1 MVIID
6 TTVWSLILRRSKPP
20 HSPFDKAVVQAFVDL
35 SRHGHIGLVGLVRQE
50 LLSGIGQFEKYTALK
65 VAVAHFD
72 DVPVTTLD
80 YERAAEFHN
89 TCRNKGIQGSH
100 IDFLICAVAHRL
112 DSPILST
119 DKDFFSY
126 AKLLPI
132 RLHPAMQPFNSP

>member
-6 TTVWSLILRRSKPP
+6 TTVWTLILRRNHPIK
-20 HSPFDKAVVQAFVDL
+20 SPFDQAAAEAFIDL
-35 SRHGHIGLVGLVRQE
+35 SRNGHIGLLGLVRQE
-50 LLSGIGQFEKYTALK
+50 LLSGIGEFEKYTAIK
-65 VAVAHFD
+65 AAVAHFD
-72 DVPVTTLD
+72 DVPVATTD
-80 YERAAEFHN
+80 YELAAQFHN

-112 DSPILST
+112 GTPILST

-132 RLHPAMQPFNSP
+132 RLHPAMQPFQPL

>member
-6 TTVWSLILRRSKPP
+6 TTIWSLILRRSKP
-20 HSPFDKAVVQAFVDL
+20 SESVFDKAAVQAFADL
-35 SRHGHIGLVGLVRQE
+35 SRNGHVGLLGLVRQE
-50 LLSGIGQFEKYTALK
+50 LLSGIGHFEKYTAIK
-65 VAVAHFD
+65 AAAAHFD

-80 YERAAEFHN
+80 YELAAEFHN

-132 RLHPAMQPFNSP
+132 RLHPAMQSFNLT